1 MGKGTTSCKYLHHPS
16 TCFESHHRCDIVNVK
31 AMVKAE
37 LGKPLVLGELEPDSS
52 DSAAIL
58 WLHGFGDSPGGWAAG
73 LQPFRTSV
81 DAKWKWIH
89 LCAPTFIQ
97 PCFGNR
103 KFRAWGQFFTQ
114 ERLRPGSTD
123 YTDNDKEG
131 AYASSV
137 EAVLAELVELERS
150 LPPNRLVIG
159 GFSQGAAIALECA
172 LRYPKA
178 LAGCIVLAGW
188 ARPPVH
194 ELLAAAKGKQEIS
207 TPFLLCHGEC
217 DDMVDVSCA
226 EAAKDMLLES
236 GANVQ
241 FHKYP
246 GIQHESCP
254 ELLTAVMEFMCRNLH
269 LQIPG
274 NVKWEN
280 GSDSDSEN
288 ALVYVS
294 RSRLEPLQNA
304 QGDLSNES
312 IVELLDPA
320 GLAET
325 ETLVPAVL
333 QPEQLLSM
341 PPAEAIKVIAEAVGN
356 STGPEITVKEWRDMH
371 CLCSEQA
378 EEEELSNDDTDD
390 DSDAEPQEDG
400 QSGQAAASEACSEP
414 PEKRSRREGD

>member
-1 MGKGTTSCKYLHHPS
+1 
-16 TCFESHHRCDIVNVK
+16 
-31 AMVKAE
+31 MVKAE
-37 LGKPLVLGELEPDSS
+37 LGKPLVLGDLDPGSS

-89 LCAPTFIQ
+89 LCAPTFVQ

-103 KFRAWGQFFTQ
+103 KFRAWGQFLTQ

-123 YTDNDKEG
+123 YMDNDKEG

-137 EAVLAELVELERS
+137 EAVLAELGELERS

-207 TPFLLCHGEC
+207 TPFLLCHGES

-254 ELLTAVMEFMCRNLH
+254 ELLTAVMEFMCNNLH
-269 LQIPG
+269 LQIPE

-304 QGDLSNES
+304 QGDLGNES

-325 ETLVPAVL
+325 EILVPAVL

-341 PPAEAIKVIAEAVGN
+341 PPAEAIKVIAEAVGD

-371 CLCSEQA
+371 CLCSEASEEA
-378 EEEELSNDDTDD
+378 EEEKLSNDDD

-400 QSGQAAASEACSEP
+400 QSGQAAESEACSEP
-414 PEKRSRREGD
+414 PEKRSRREGADGADD